1 MSAVTLA
8 LARRL
13 THEHFVSG
21 EDLARAL
28 GCSRAAVWK
37 HLAALRDLGIDLEAA
52 AGKGYR
58 LAEPLELLEAER
70 IRNELGDAADRLAR
84 LDIVEVTG
92 STNADLLARPPG
104 EADRVALL
112 AERQTG
118 GRGRRGRA
126 WVSPFARNLYLSLGW
141 RFEAGLGALGFLP
154 LVVAVAV
161 ARAVEAS
168 GLAEVGLKW
177 PNDIVTPRGKLGGCL
192 VEVQGDLGGPC
203 RAVLGV
209 GLNVRLAG
217 APGLETIDQAW
228 DDLASHNP
236 AVSRNAVAGRLL
248 AALIAAVGTFE
259 AEGFEAGG
267 FAAFEADWR
276 RFDRLAGRNIEL
288 LVERVGAQDGGPAIE
303 VGRCR
308 GLGPRGGLLLE
319 RDGVC
324 VERMAG
330 EARLRPGSLAD
341 GQK

>member
-1 MSAVTLA
+1 MSELTLA

-13 THEHFVSG
+13 SHEHFTSG
-21 EDLARAL
+21 EDLAQGLA
-28 GCSRAAVWK
+28 CSRVAIWK
-37 HLAALRDLGIDLEAA
+37 HAATLRDLGVVLEAV

-58 LAEPLELLEAER
+58 LAEPLELLDRAR
-70 IRNELGDAADRLAR
+70 ILAALGDRAGDLNRLE
-84 LDIVEVTG
+84 IVEVTG
-92 STNADLLARPPG
+92 STNADLLALAPG
-104 EADRVALL
+104 AADGVARL

-168 GLAEVGLKW
+168 GVADVGLKW

-209 GLNVRLAG
+209 GLNVRLSG
-217 APGLETIDQAW
+217 APGLEAIDQDW
-228 DDLASHNP
+228 DELAAGTNI
-236 AVSRNAVAGRLL
+236 VSRNAMAGRLL
-248 AALIAAVGTFE
+248 NHLIDAVSTFE
-259 AEGFEAGG
+259 AEGFEAAG
-267 FAAFEADWR
+267 FAAFEADWE
-276 RFDRLAGRNIEL
+276 RFDRLAGRDIEL
-288 LVERVGAQDGGPAIE
+288 LVERRGAGAGDPSIE
-303 VGRCR
+303 RGRCR

-319 RDGVC
+319 QDDQC
-324 VERMAG
+324 VERLSG